1 MKKIFLLFVV
11 SIISS
16 AGVLKAQDGFHQV
29 KSQHPVAATVARL
42 TAGLEEKGM
51 HIFATIDHQQGAEKA
66 GLDLRPTS
74 LVIFG
79 NPRVG
84 TKLMQC
90 DQRTGLALPL
100 KMLIWQDEQGAV
112 WIGYWEPAEMAAKY
126 GLDACAEVLEKVK
139 NAMANFAHMAAS

>member
-1 MKKIFLLFVV
+1 MKKMSLLFVV
-11 SIISS
+11 LIISS
-16 AGVLKAQDGFHQV
+16 AGVLKAQDGFHKIQ
-29 KSQHPVAATVARL
+29 SQHPVAATVARL

-51 HIFATIDHQQGAEKA
+51 RIFATIDHHQGAVNA
-66 GLDLRPTS
+66 GLELRPTT

-79 NPRVG
+79 NPKVG

-112 WIGYWEPAEMAAKY
+112 WIGYWEPSTMANKY
-126 GLDACAEVLEKVK
+126 GLDACAEVLAKVK
-139 NAMANFAHMAAS
+139 NAMAKFAQAAAS